1 MGTVYLQ
8 EQGAKISRQGRRLLV
23 SKEDQPLLSIPVHR
37 LQRLVII
44 GRIQLTA
51 SALAL
56 LLDRGVSVVLL
67 TTRGQVRGTLL
78 PPDCPRGE
86 LRRRQYALAGEPAG
100 TLLFCRE
107 LVRAKAVSAAN
118 VIRRYAYNH
127 RNSELTKASEDILQ
141 TAARVDEQPTVDAV
155 RGIEGLLGRTY
166 FQALVEIFHS
176 LEMDFGGR
184 VRRPPADPVNAC
196 LSYVYMLLTAL
207 SHNALQATHLDPYCG
222 IMHASIRNAPALT
235 FDFVE
240 QFRQPIADRFVMLLF
255 NKKILQKADFQV
267 GKGQPAPVLLSDAA
281 RKRLISEWEVYLH
294 TPQRLIEKR
303 EPLSPFSLIFEQAE
317 ELEKSIQTGRTYR
330 FYRLCL

>member
-8 EQGAKISRQGRRLLV
+8 EQGAKVSRQGRRLLV

-56 LLDRGVSVVLL
+56 LLDRKASVVML
-67 TTRGQVRGTLL
+67 TSRGQVRGTLI
-78 PPDCPRGE
+78 PPDSPRAA
-86 LRRRQYALAGEPAG
+86 LRRRQYALAEDPAQ

-127 RNSELTKASEDILQ
+127 RNSELTKASEEILQ
-141 TAARVDEQPTVDAV
+141 IAARVDEQPSVETV
-155 RGIEGLLGRTY
+155 RGIEGLVGRMY
-166 FQALVEIFHS
+166 FQALVQIFHS

-207 SHNALQATHLDPYCG
+207 AQNALQATDLDIYCG
-222 IMHASIRNAPALT
+222 LMHASIRSAPALV

-267 GKGQPAPVLLSDAA
+267 GRGQPAPVLLSDAA
-281 RKRLISEWEVYLH
+281 RKRLIAEWEAYLQ
-294 TPQRLIEKR
+294 TPQRLLEKR
-303 EPLSPFSLIFEQAE
+303 EPLSPFSLLFEQAE
-317 ELEKSIQTGRTYR
+317 RLEKSIQTGRIYR
-330 FYRLCL
+330 FYQLPL

>member
-8 EQGAKISRQGRRLLV
+8 EQGAKVSKQGRRLLV
-23 SKEDQPLLSIPVHR
+23 SKDDQPLLSIPVHR

-67 TTRGQVRGTLL
+67 TARGQVRGTLL
-78 PPDCPRGE
+78 PPDSPRTE
-86 LRRRQYALAGEPAG
+86 LRRRQYALAVNPAQ

-118 VIRRYAYNH
+118 VVRRYAYNH
-127 RNSELTKASEDILQ
+127 RNSDLTKASEDILQ
-141 TAARVDEQPTVDAV
+141 TAARVDEQPAIDAV
-155 RGIEGLLGRTY
+155 RGIEGLLSRTY
-166 FQALVEIFHS
+166 FQALVEIFRS

-196 LSYVYMLLTAL
+196 LSYGYMLLTAL
-207 SHNALQATHLDPYCG
+207 AQNALQAADLDIYCG

-255 NKKILQKADFQV
+255 NKKILQKADFQI

-281 RKRLISEWEVYLH
+281 RKRLIAEWERYLH

-303 EPLSPFSLIFEQAE
+303 EPISPFSLIFEKAE
-317 ELEKSIQTGRTYR
+317 ELQQSIQTGRMYR
-330 FYRLCL
+330 FYQLPL